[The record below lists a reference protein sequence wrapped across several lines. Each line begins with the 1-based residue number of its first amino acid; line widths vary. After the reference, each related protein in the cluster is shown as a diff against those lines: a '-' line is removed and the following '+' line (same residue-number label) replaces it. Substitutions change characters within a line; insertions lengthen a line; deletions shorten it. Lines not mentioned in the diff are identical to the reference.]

1 MSTTAIQS
9 AVLSIQG
16 DPSPAGSTGLT
27 LQGVDVQARLDGL
40 LLRTTLQQC
49 YRNRT
54 GRLVETVYT
63 FPLAHGASLLGLSV
77 TLGDKKMSGAVIEK
91 QEATQRYEQ
100 AIDAGDTPV
109 LVEQSSPGLY
119 TANLGN
125 LKDGE
130 EATIELEYAQLLR
143 FEQGG
148 LRLSIPTV
156 VAPRYGAPQAQ
167 AQGGL
172 APHESTE
179 ADWQVR
185 YPFTLSMDIGGP
197 AATARLS
204 SPSHHIEVQPVPDQG
219 TPGQTETVRVTL
231 GQGSWLDRDFVLR
244 LDGLKGQ
251 AFCVTAP
258 DGDET
263 QPQAQAVLA
272 SFCPRLPAQE
282 MVPLSL
288 KILVDCSGSMT
299 GDSIEQARR
308 ALHEVGQW
316 LEPADRI
323 AYFRFGNQCVPV
335 LPELESCTPELVA
348 RYGKAIEQTEADLG
362 GTELHGALL
371 TVFGPQSKDS
381 ATTADVLLITDGE
394 VWDIELTVQAA
405 RASGHRL
412 FVVGVSSSP
421 AESLLREM
429 AGQSGGA
436 CELVTP
442 NEDIAGAIT
451 RMVRRLRAARDIGLR
466 LDWSQPVLWES
477 PLPQQVFDGETLHVW
492 ARLERPLQAAPT
504 LHWSAA
510 GAKGSNQAA
519 EMQADASGTTARLC
533 GARQAETLSQDEDKL
548 ALALRHQL
556 VTRQTSLFLVH
567 QRAEGEKA
575 EGLPAL
581 EQIKHMMAA
590 GHGGFGSVADS
601 RLMMSAAPAVWRSST
616 IEQVSFLRR
625 QPDTEDMA
633 GHSMPALM
641 DMAVPRIWRKPASRL
656 SRWADKLRA
665 YLDAMPDEPG
675 LAPLD
680 PRQQA
685 ESDHK
690 LMLAAFEREA
700 ATPESAQRHLDHL
713 QARTTDPQL
722 QALLIELGLIAGDRA
737 AAALLLDWLNR
748 HLGSGQALSRQADR
762 VLRSVLKSL
771 NPEVRTE
778 AEQVMARA
786 LTGQPDQ
793 PVL

>member
-1 MSTTAIQS
+1 MSTTAVQS

-16 DPSPAGSTGLT
+16 DASPAGSAGLT
-27 LQGVDVQARLDGL
+27 LQGVQVHGRLDGL
-40 LLRTTLQQC
+40 LLRTTLRQR
-49 YRNRT
+49 YRNST

-77 TLGDKKMSGAVIEK
+77 TLGDRKLAGAVIEK

-125 LKDGE
+125 LQDGE

-156 VAPRYGAPQAQ
+156 VAPRYGDPHS
-167 AQGGL
+167 QGGL

-179 ADWQVR
+179 ADWQAR
-185 YPFTLSMDIGGP
+185 YPFTLTLDIGGP
-197 AATARLS
+197 AAQARLS
-204 SPSHHIEVQPVPDQG
+204 SPSHRIEVQP
-219 TPGQTETVRVTL
+219 GQSETVRVTL
-231 GQGSWLDRDFVLR
+231 GQGGWLDRDFVLR
-244 LDGLKGQ
+244 LDGLEGQ

-258 DGDET
+258 DGDQT

-282 MVPLSL
+282 LAPLSL

-299 GDSIEQARR
+299 GDSIAQAKR

-335 LPELESCTPELVA
+335 IPHLEPCTPQLVA

-362 GTELHGALL
+362 GTELHGALV
-371 TVFGPQSKDS
+371 TVFGPQSKGT
-381 ATTADVLLITDGE
+381 AARADVLLITDGE
-394 VWDIELTVQAA
+394 VWDVEPTVRAA

-421 AESLLREM
+421 SESLLREL
-429 AGQSGGA
+429 AEHSGGA
-436 CELVTP
+436 CGLVTP

-451 RMVRRLRAARDIGLR
+451 RMVRRLRAARDIALR
-466 LDWSQPVLWES
+466 LDWGQPVLWQS

-492 ARLERPLQAAPT
+492 ARLEQPLKAAPT
-504 LHWSAA
+504 LHWSVA
-510 GAKGSNQAA
+510 GATGTDQAEA
-519 EMQADASGTTARLC
+519 VQADASGTTTRLC
-533 GARQAETLSQDEDKL
+533 GARQADTLTSAEDKL
-548 ALALRHQL
+548 ALALRYQL

-581 EQIKHMMAA
+581 EQIRHMMAA

-601 RLMMSAAPAVWRSST
+601 RLMMSAAPAVLRSSAMGE
-616 IEQVSFLRR
+616 IAFLRR
-625 QPDTEDMA
+625 QPDTQDTA
-633 GHSMPALM
+633 PVLQ
-641 DMAVPRIWRKPASRL
+641 DIAVPRIWRKPASRL

-675 LAPLD
+675 LAPVD
-680 PRQQA
+680 ARQQA

-700 ATPESAQRHLDHL
+700 ATPQGAQRHLDQL

-722 QALLIELGLIAGDRA
+722 QALLIELALIAGDRA
-737 AAALLLDWLNR
+737 AAALLLEWLNR
-748 HLGSGQALSRQADR
+748 HLSTGAALSRQAER
-762 VLRSVLKSL
+762 VLRTVLKPLS
-771 NPEVRTE
+771 PEVRAE
-778 AEQVMARA
+778 AEQAMAKA
-786 LTGQPDQ
+786 LTGQPNQ
-793 PVL
+793 PEV

>member
-1 MSTTAIQS
+1 MSAIPS
-9 AVLSIQG
+9 AVLNIRG
-16 DPSPAGSTGLT
+16 DESPAGSAGLT

-40 LLRTTLQQC
+40 LLRTTLRQR

-77 TLGDKKMSGAVIEK
+77 TLGDRKLSGAVIEK

-125 LKDGE
+125 LQDGE

-156 VAPRYGAPQAQ
+156 VAPRYGDPQ

-172 APHESTE
+172 APHESTA
-179 ADWQVR
+179 ADWQAR
-185 YPFTLSMDIGGP
+185 YPFTLTLDISGP
-197 AATARLS
+197 AAKARLS
-204 SPSHHIEVQPVPDQG
+204 SPSHRIEVQPVPDQG
-219 TPGQTETVRVTL
+219 TPGQGETVRVML
-231 GQGSWLDRDFVLR
+231 EQGGWLDRDFVLR
-244 LDGLKGQ
+244 LDGLEGQ

-282 MVPLSL
+282 LAPLSL

-323 AYFRFGNQCVPV
+323 AYFRFGNQCVPMI
-335 LPELESCTPELVA
+335 PKLESCTPELVA

-362 GTELHGALL
+362 GTELQAALL
-371 TVFGPQSKDS
+371 QVYGPKSKT
-381 ATTADVLLITDGE
+381 ATKADVLLITDGE
-394 VWDIELTVQAA
+394 VWDIEPTVKAA

-421 AESLLREM
+421 AESLLREL
-429 AGQSGGA
+429 AEQSGGA

-466 LDWSQPVLWES
+466 LDWGQPVLWQS
-477 PLPQQVFDGETLHVW
+477 PLPRQVFDGETLHVW
-492 ARLERPLQAAPT
+492 ARLEQPLQTAPV

-510 GAKGSNQAA
+510 AATGQDQAD
-519 EMQADASGTTARLC
+519 QVQVDASGTTARLC
-533 GARQAETLSQDEDKL
+533 GARQADTLTNDEDKL
-548 ALALRHQL
+548 ALALRYQL

-581 EQIKHMMAA
+581 EQIRHMLAA

-601 RLMMSAAPAVWRSST
+601 RLMMSAAPAVWRSSSM
-616 IEQVSFLRR
+616 EQVSFLRR
-625 QPDTEDMA
+625 QPEDTA
-633 GHSMPALM
+633 GHSMPEIK
-641 DMAVPRIWRKPASRL
+641 DIAVPRIWRKPASRL

-675 LAPLD
+675 HSPVD
-680 PRQQA
+680 ERQQA

-700 ATPESAQRHLDHL
+700 ATPESAQRHLDQL

-722 QALLIELGLIAGDRA
+722 QALLIDLALIAGDRA

-748 HLGSGQALSRQADR
+748 HLSTGPALSRQAER
-762 VLRSVLKSL
+762 VLRAVLKPLS
-771 NPEVRTE
+771 PEVRAE
-778 AEQVMARA
+778 AEQAMARA
-786 LTGQPDQ
+786 LTGQPNQ
-793 PVL
+793 PVV

>member
-1 MSTTAIQS
+1 MSSTATQS
-9 AVLSIQG
+9 AVLSIK
-16 DPSPAGSTGLT
+16 DDASLAGSAGLT
-27 LQGVDVQARLDGL
+27 LQGVQVQGRLDGL
-40 LLRTTLQQC
+40 LLHTTIQQR

-54 GRLVETVYT
+54 GRLVETTYT

-77 TLGDKKMSGAVIEK
+77 MLGDQKMSGAVIEK
-91 QEATQRYEQ
+91 QQATQRYEQ
-100 AIDAGDTPV
+100 AIDEGDTPV

-125 LKDGE
+125 LQDGE

-156 VAPRYGAPQAQ
+156 VAPRYGDAQ

-179 ADWQVR
+179 ADWQAR
-185 YPFTLSMDIGGP
+185 YPFKLTLDISGP

-204 SPSHHIEVQPVPDQG
+204 SPSHCIEVQPVVPDQG
-219 TPGQTETVRVTL
+219 SPEQGETVRVTL
-231 GQGSWLDRDFVLR
+231 GQGAWLDRDFVLR
-244 LDGLKGQ
+244 LDALEGQ

-263 QPQAQAVLA
+263 QSQAQAVLA
-272 SFCPRLPAQE
+272 SFCPRMPAQE
-282 MVPLSL
+282 LAPLSL

-323 AYFRFGNQCVPV
+323 AYFRFGNECLPVIPV
-335 LPELESCTPELVA
+335 LEPCLPQLVA
-348 RYGKAIEQTEADLG
+348 RYAKAIEQTEADLG
-362 GTELHGALL
+362 GTQLHAALL
-371 TVFGPQSKDS
+371 KVFGPQSKQP
-381 ATTADVLLITDGE
+381 AAKADVLLITDGE
-394 VWDIELTVQAA
+394 VWDVEPTVKAA
-405 RASGHRL
+405 RDSGHRL

-421 AESLLREM
+421 AESLLREL
-429 AGQSGGA
+429 AEQSGGA

-442 NEDIAGAIT
+442 NEDIAGTIT
-451 RMVRRLRAARDIGLR
+451 RMVRRLRAARDIALR
-466 LDWSQPVLWES
+466 LDWGQPALWQS

-510 GAKGSNQAA
+510 GATGSDHA
-519 EMQADASGTTARLC
+519 EAVQADASGTTARLC
-533 GARQAETLSQDEDKL
+533 GARQADTLTSDEDKL
-548 ALALRHQL
+548 ALALRYQL

-581 EQIKHMMAA
+581 EQIRHMMAA

-601 RLMMSAAPAVWRSST
+601 RLMMSHGPAVWRSSSSH
-616 IEQVSFLRR
+616 EVRFLRR
-625 QPDTEDMA
+625 QVDDPSAITAPDL
-633 GHSMPALM
+633 G
-641 DMAVPRIWRKPASRL
+641 VPSIWRKPASRL

-680 PRQQA
+680 ARHQA
-685 ESDHK
+685 ESDYK

-700 ATPESAQRHLDHL
+700 TTPENAERYLD
-713 QARTTDPQL
+713 QL
-722 QALLIELGLIAGDRA
+722 HAHTGSPELLALLGQLSLIAGDRA

-748 HLGSGQALSRQADR
+748 HLSSGPALSRQAER
-762 VLRSVLKSL
+762 VLRAALASLSVESR
-771 NPEVRTE
+771 EDADERI
-778 AEQVMARA
+778 A
-786 LTGQPDQ
+786 D
-793 PVL
+793 VLAQTQGDAS

>member
-1 MSTTAIQS
+1 MNEHQS
-9 AVLSIQG
+9 AVLSIK
-16 DPSPAGSTGLT
+16 DDASPAGSAGLT
-27 LQGVDVQARLDGL
+27 LQGVQVHGRLDGL
-40 LLRTTLQQC
+40 LLRTTLQQR

-91 QEATQRYEQ
+91 REATQRYEQ
-100 AIDAGDTPV
+100 AIDEGDTPV

-125 LKDGE
+125 LQDGE

-156 VAPRYGAPQAQ
+156 VAPRYGDAQ

-179 ADWQVR
+179 ADWQAR
-185 YPFTLSMDIGGP
+185 YPFTLTLDISGP
-197 AATARLS
+197 AAQARLS
-204 SPSHHIEVQPVPDQG
+204 SPSHRIEVQPVVPDQG
-219 TPGQTETVRVTL
+219 SPGQGEAVRVTL
-231 GQGSWLDRDFVLR
+231 GQGGWLDRDFVLR
-244 LDGLKGQ
+244 LDALEGQ

-258 DGDET
+258 DGDEIH
-263 QPQAQAVLA
+263 PQAQAVLA

-282 MVPLSL
+282 LAPLSL

-323 AYFRFGNQCVPV
+323 AYFRFGNECVPV
-335 LPELESCTPELVA
+335 IPELESCTPRLVA

-362 GTELHGALL
+362 GTQLHAALL
-371 TVFGPQSKDS
+371 MVFSPQSRQP
-381 ATTADVLLITDGE
+381 AARADVLLITDGE
-394 VWDIELTVQAA
+394 IWDVEPTVRAA
-405 RASGHRL
+405 RESGHRL

-421 AESLLREM
+421 AESLLREL
-429 AGQSGGA
+429 AEQSGGA

-451 RMVRRLRAARDIGLR
+451 RMVRRLRAARDIALR
-466 LDWSQPVLWES
+466 LDWSQPVLWQS
-477 PLPQQVFDGETLHVW
+477 PLPQQVFDGETLHAW

-510 GAKGSNQAA
+510 GATGSDQADQV
-519 EMQADASGTTARLC
+519 QADASGTTARLC
-533 GARQAETLSQDEDKL
+533 GARQADTLTNDEDKL
-548 ALALRHQL
+548 ALALRYQL

-581 EQIKHMMAA
+581 EQIRHMMAA

-601 RLMMSAAPAVWRSST
+601 SLMMSHGPAVWRSSSM
-616 IEQVSFLRR
+616 EQVSFLRR
-625 QPDTEDMA
+625 QPDTEDTA
-633 GHSMPALM
+633 GHSMPALK
-641 DMAVPRIWRKPASRL
+641 DIDVPRIWRKPASRL

-665 YLDAMPDEPG
+665 YLETMDDESG
-675 LAPLD
+675 QATLD
-680 PRQQA
+680 ERQQE
-685 ESDHK
+685 ESNHK
-690 LMLAAFEREA
+690 LMLADFEREA
-700 ATPESAQRHLDHL
+700 ASPENAERYLDQL
-713 QARTTDPQL
+713 QAHTASPQL
-722 QALLIELGLIAGDRA
+722 QALLSQLSLIAGDRA

-748 HLGSGQALSRQADR
+748 HLSSGPALSRQAER
-762 VLRSVLKSL
+762 VLLMVLKSMSTS
-771 NPEVRTE
+771 VRAE
-778 AEQVMARA
+778 AEQAIKAAFPGHV
-786 LTGQPDQ
+786 
-793 PVL
+793 VVEN

>member
-1 MSTTAIQS
+1 MSSTATQS
-9 AVLSIQG
+9 AVLNIQG
-16 DPSPAGSTGLT
+16 DASPAGSAGLT

-40 LLRTTLQQC
+40 LLRTTLRQR
-49 YRNRT
+49 YRNRS

-109 LVEQSSPGLY
+109 LVEQSSPGLC

-125 LKDGE
+125 LQDGE

-156 VAPRYGAPQAQ
+156 VAPRYGDPHS
-167 AQGGL
+167 QGGL

-179 ADWQVR
+179 ADWQAR
-185 YPFTLSMDIGGP
+185 YPFTLTLDIGGP
-197 AATARLS
+197 AAQARLS
-204 SPSHHIEVQPVPDQG
+204 SPSHRIDVQPVVPDQG
-219 TPGQTETVRVTL
+219 APGQGETVRVTL
-231 GQGSWLDRDFVLR
+231 GQGGWLDRDFVLR
-244 LDGLKGQ
+244 LDGLEGQ
-251 AFCVTAP
+251 AFCVTAQ

-263 QPQAQAVLA
+263 LPQAQAVLA
-272 SFCPRLPAQE
+272 SFCPQLPAQE
-282 MVPLSL
+282 LIPLSL

-316 LEPADRI
+316 LEPTDRI

-335 LPELESCTPELVA
+335 IPTLEPCTPQLVA
-348 RYGKAIEQTEADLG
+348 RYGKAIERTEADLG
-362 GTELHGALL
+362 GTELQAALL
-371 TVFGPQSKDS
+371 QLFGPKSKS
-381 ATTADVLLITDGE
+381 ATKADVLLITDGE
-394 VWDIELTVQAA
+394 VWDIEPTVKAA
-405 RASGHRL
+405 RDAGHRL

-421 AESLLREM
+421 AESLLREL
-429 AGQSGGA
+429 AEQSGGA

-466 LDWSQPVLWES
+466 LDWGQPVLWQS
-477 PLPQQVFDGETLHVW
+477 PLPRQVFDGETLHVW
-492 ARLERPLQAAPT
+492 ARLEQPLQAAPT
-504 LHWSAA
+504 LHWSTADTT
-510 GAKGSNQAA
+510 GQDQAEA
-519 EMQADASGTTARLC
+519 VQADASGTTARLC
-533 GARQAETLSQDEDKL
+533 GARQADSLTSDEDKL
-548 ALALRHQL
+548 ALALRYQL
-556 VTRQTSLFLVH
+556 VTRQTSLFLLH

-581 EQIKHMMAA
+581 EQIHHMMAA

-601 RLMMSAAPAVWRSST
+601 RLMMSAAPAVWRSSSM
-616 IEQVSFLRR
+616 EQVSFLRR
-625 QPDTEDMA
+625 QPDTQDTA
-633 GHSMPALM
+633 SYSMPVLQ
-641 DMAVPRIWRKPASRL
+641 DIAVPSIWRKPASRL

-665 YLDAMPDEPG
+665 YLDAMPDEHG
-675 LAPLD
+675 LAPVD
-680 PRQQA
+680 ARQQT

-700 ATPESAQRHLDHL
+700 STPQGAQRHLDQL

-722 QALLIELGLIAGDRA
+722 QALLIELALIAGDRA

-748 HLGSGQALSRQADR
+748 HLGSGPALSRQADR

-778 AEQVMARA
+778 AELVMARA

>member
-1 MSTTAIQS
+1 MSSTATQS

-16 DPSPAGSTGLT
+16 DASPAGSAGLT
-27 LQGVDVQARLDGL
+27 LQGVQVHGRLDGL
-40 LLRTTLQQC
+40 LLRTTLQQR

-77 TLGDKKMSGAVIEK
+77 TLGDRKLSGAVIEK

-125 LKDGE
+125 LQDGE

-156 VAPRYGAPQAQ
+156 VAPRYGDPQ

-179 ADWQVR
+179 ADWQAR
-185 YPFTLSMDIGGP
+185 YPFTLTLDIGGP
-197 AATARLS
+197 AAKARLS
-204 SPSHHIEVQPVPDQG
+204 SPSHRIEVQPVPDQG
-219 TPGQTETVRVTL
+219 APGQSETVRVTL
-231 GQGSWLDRDFVLR
+231 GQGGWLDRDFVLR
-244 LDGLKGQ
+244 LDGLEGQ

-282 MVPLSL
+282 LIPLSL

-316 LEPADRI
+316 LEPTDRI
-323 AYFRFGNQCVPV
+323 AYFRFGDRCVP
-335 LPELESCTPELVA
+335 LIPDLEPCTPKLVA
-348 RYGKAIEQTEADLG
+348 RYGKAIERTEADLG
-362 GTELHGALL
+362 GTELQAALL
-371 TVFGPQSKDS
+371 QVFGPKSKA
-381 ATTADVLLITDGE
+381 ATKADVLLITDGE
-394 VWDIELTVQAA
+394 VWDIEPTVKAA
-405 RASGHRL
+405 RDAGHRL

-421 AESLLREM
+421 AESLLREL
-429 AGQSGGA
+429 AEQSGGA

-466 LDWSQPVLWES
+466 LDWGQPVLWQS
-477 PLPQQVFDGETLHVW
+477 PLPRQVFDGETLHVW
-492 ARLERPLQAAPT
+492 ARLEQPLQTAPV

-510 GAKGSNQAA
+510 AATGQDQADQV
-519 EMQADASGTTARLC
+519 QADASGTTARLC
-533 GARQAETLSQDEDKL
+533 GARQAETLTNDEDRL
-548 ALALRHQL
+548 ALALRYQL

-567 QRAEGEKA
+567 QRAVGEKA

-581 EQIKHMMAA
+581 EQIRHMLAA

-601 RLMMSAAPAVWRSST
+601 FLEAPA
-616 IEQVSFLRR
+616 FLRR
-625 QPDTEDMA
+625 QPDSQYA
-633 GHSMPALM
+633 ASYSMPVLQ
-641 DMAVPRIWRKPASRL
+641 DIAVPSIWRKPARSL
-656 SRWADKLRA
+656 GRWADKLRA
-665 YLDAMPDEPG
+665 YLDGMPDEPG
-675 LAPLD
+675 LASVD
-680 PRQQA
+680 ERQQA

-700 ATPESAQRHLDHL
+700 ATPESAQRHLDQL

-722 QALLIELGLIAGDRA
+722 QALLIELALIAGDRA

-748 HLGSGQALSRQADR
+748 HLSTGAALSRQAER
-762 VLRSVLKSL
+762 VLRAVLKGLSL
-771 NPEVRTE
+771 EVRAE
-778 AEQVMARA
+778 AEQAMARA
-786 LTGQPDQ
+786 LTGQPNQ
-793 PVL
+793 PVV

>member
-1 MSTTAIQS
+1 MSSTATQS
-9 AVLSIQG
+9 AVLNIQG
-16 DPSPAGSTGLT
+16 DASPAGSAGLT

-40 LLRTTLQQC
+40 LLSTTLRQR
-49 YRNRT
+49 YRNRS

-77 TLGDKKMSGAVIEK
+77 TLGDRKLAGAVIEK

-125 LKDGE
+125 LQDGE

-143 FEQGG
+143 FEQGS

-156 VAPRYGAPQAQ
+156 VAPRYGDPQV
-167 AQGGL
+167 QGGL

-179 ADWQVR
+179 ADWRAR
-185 YPFTLSMDIGGP
+185 YPFTLTLDIGGP
-197 AATARLS
+197 AAQAQLS
-204 SPSHHIEVQPVPDQG
+204 SPSHRIEVQPVPDQG
-219 TPGQTETVRVTL
+219 TPGQGETVRVTL
-231 GQGSWLDRDFVLR
+231 GQGGWLDRDFVLR
-244 LDGLKGQ
+244 LDGLEGQ

-258 DGDET
+258 DGDQI

-282 MVPLSL
+282 LAPLSL

-316 LEPADRI
+316 LEPTDRI

-335 LPELESCTPELVA
+335 IPTLEPCTPQVVA
-348 RYGKAIEQTEADLG
+348 RYGKAIEQTDADLG
-362 GTELHGALL
+362 GTQLQAALL
-371 TVFGPQSKDS
+371 QVFGPKSKN
-381 ATTADVLLITDGE
+381 ATKADVLLITDGE
-394 VWDIELTVQAA
+394 VWDIEPTVKAA
-405 RASGHRL
+405 RDAGHRL

-421 AESLLREM
+421 AESLLREL
-429 AGQSGGA
+429 AEQSGGA

-466 LDWSQPVLWES
+466 LDWGQPVLWQS
-477 PLPQQVFDGETLHVW
+477 LLPQQVFDGETLHVW
-492 ARLERPLQAAPT
+492 ARLEQPMQAAPT
-504 LHWSAA
+504 LHWSTADDMGNDQASQIQEDA
-510 GAKGSNQAA
+510 G
-519 EMQADASGTTARLC
+519 GTTARLC
-533 GARQAETLSQDEDKL
+533 GARQADTLTSDEDKL
-548 ALALRHQL
+548 ALALRYQL

-581 EQIKHMMAA
+581 EQIRHMMAA

-601 RLMMSAAPAVWRSST
+601 RLMMSAAPAVWRSSSM
-616 IEQVSFLRR
+616 EQVSFLRR
-625 QPDTEDMA
+625 QPDTEDTA
-633 GHSMPALM
+633 GHSMPEIK
-641 DMAVPRIWRKPASRL
+641 DIAVPRIWRKPASRL

-675 LAPLD
+675 HSPVD
-680 PRQQA
+680 ERQQA

-700 ATPESAQRHLDHL
+700 ATPESAQRHLDQL

-722 QALLIELGLIAGDRA
+722 QALLIDLALIAGDRA

-748 HLGSGQALSRQADR
+748 HLSTGPALSRQAER
-762 VLRSVLKSL
+762 VLRAVLKPLS
-771 NPEVRTE
+771 PEVRAE
-778 AEQVMARA
+778 AEQAMARA
-786 LTGQPDQ
+786 LTGQPNQ
-793 PVL
+793 PVV

>member
-1 MSTTAIQS
+1 MSPTATQS

-16 DPSPAGSTGLT
+16 DASPAGSAGLT

-40 LLRTTLQQC
+40 LLRTTLQQR
-49 YRNRT
+49 YRNRS

-125 LKDGE
+125 LQDGE

-156 VAPRYGAPQAQ
+156 VAPRYGDPY

-179 ADWQVR
+179 ADWQAR
-185 YPFTLSMDIGGP
+185 YPFTLTLDIGGP
-197 AATARLS
+197 AAKARLS
-204 SPSHHIEVQPVPDQG
+204 SPSHRIEVQP
-219 TPGQTETVRVTL
+219 GQSETMRVTL
-231 GQGSWLDRDFVLR
+231 GQGGWLDRDFVLR
-244 LDGLKGQ
+244 LDGPVEGQ

-258 DGDET
+258 DGDEIL
-263 QPQAQAVLA
+263 PQAQAVLA

-282 MVPLSL
+282 LVPLSL

-316 LEPADRI
+316 LEPTDRI
-323 AYFRFGNQCVPV
+323 AYFRFGNQCVPMI
-335 LPELESCTPELVA
+335 PKLESCTPELVA
-348 RYGKAIEQTEADLG
+348 RYAKAIEQTDADLG
-362 GTELHGALL
+362 GTELQAALL
-371 TVFGPQSKDS
+371 QVFGPKSKS
-381 ATTADVLLITDGE
+381 ATKADVLLITDGE
-394 VWDIELTVQAA
+394 VWDIEPTVKAA
-405 RASGHRL
+405 RDAGHRL

-421 AESLLREM
+421 AESLLREL
-429 AGQSGGA
+429 AEQSGGA

-451 RMVRRLRAARDIGLR
+451 RMVRRLRAARDITLR
-466 LDWSQPVLWES
+466 LDWGQPVLWQS
-477 PLPQQVFDGETLHVW
+477 PLPRQVFDGETLHVW

-504 LHWSAA
+504 LHWSTA
-510 GAKGSNQAA
+510 GATGQDHAHQL
-519 EMQADASGTTARLC
+519 QADASGTTARLC
-533 GARQAETLSQDEDKL
+533 GARQADSLTSAEDKL
-548 ALALRHQL
+548 ALALRYQL

-581 EQIKHMMAA
+581 EQIRHMMAA

-601 RLMMSAAPAVWRSST
+601 RLMMSAAPAVWRSSSM
-616 IEQVSFLRR
+616 EQVSFLRR
-625 QPDTEDMA
+625 QPDAQDMA
-633 GHSMPALM
+633 SPSMPVLK

-675 LAPLD
+675 LSPVD
-680 PRQQA
+680 ERQLA

-700 ATPESAQRHLDHL
+700 ATPESAQRHLDQL

-722 QALLIELGLIAGDRA
+722 QALLIELALIAGDRV

-748 HLGSGQALSRQADR
+748 HLSTGAALSRQADR
-762 VLRSVLKSL
+762 VLRAVLKPLS
-771 NPEVRTE
+771 PEVRAE
-778 AEQVMARA
+778 AEQAMAKA
-786 LTGQPDQ
+786 LTGQPNQ
-793 PVL
+793 PVV